1 MLLHVIYTSIKL
13 IKNNKMKPKEKA
25 FYAYNST
32 EVYTYMDTYTQTH
45 DELKFKLISKYIN
58 KKTITIFK
66 TSVVSPRLSVSV
78 DEELSVSFPL
88 VILSRKLSEWLKGK
102 RENQI
107 FKGKVKDSWTINRN
121 YSVI

>member
-1 MLLHVIYTSIKL
+1 MLLNVIYTSIKL

-32 EVYTYMDTYTQTH
+32 EVYTYTDTNTWWT
-45 DELKFKLISKYIN
+45 KIKLISKYIN

-88 VILSRKLSEWLKGK
+88 IILSWKLPEWLKGK

-107 FKGKVKDSWTINRN
+107 CKGKVKDSWTINRN